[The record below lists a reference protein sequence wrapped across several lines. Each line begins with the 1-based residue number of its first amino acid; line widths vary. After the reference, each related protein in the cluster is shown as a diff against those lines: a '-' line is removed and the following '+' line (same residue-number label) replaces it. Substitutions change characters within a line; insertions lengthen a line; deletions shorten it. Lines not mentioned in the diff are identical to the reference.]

1 MEQVA
6 LWETLAQRGASPLV
20 WPQAL
25 VPRAFD
31 ISARV
36 AFSASLTCT
45 PPIPRNP
52 PSEEASATF
61 LLIVCSH
68 ALNPAASCGALALRM
83 ADTSFRLASE
93 VLTTVPG
100 FLAPASCWRR
110 AS

>member
-1 MEQVA
+1 MSSGSHTEAGLQSFRQPG
-6 LWETLAQRGASPLV
+6 TRGAQQDRRAPRGTQT
-20 WPQAL
+20 QAL

-45 PPIPRNP
+45 PPMPRNP
-52 PSEEASATF
+52 PSEDASATF

-83 ADTSFRLASE
+83 ADTSLRLASE
-93 VLTTVPG
+93 V
-100 FLAPASCWRR
+100 
-110 AS
+110 